1 MQKKSYI
8 FCFLLILA
16 AVLPRF
22 FQLPNITTV
31 FANETFFAK
40 AISKNVKL
48 YRSTS
53 GDETFSNVYFVIPQS
68 YYIQIDK
75 CENDLFF
82 FARYIDVYGY
92 VKKSEVQ
99 CVGGVPE
106 TPFANATFR
115 VFVPGGVE
123 LRSSPSQSQGINT
136 IEQLGY
142 LETNLK
148 YYGEIEGEEAISN
161 RTQTWF
167 FCKYIKNGKEYFGY
181 VYNAFCDSL
190 TEIPTNTEVL
200 EYIDEPNFTVD
211 VSATPSG
218 EDGLSSLPSATQIVI
233 IIAVCLPCLI
243 IIYLLFRPTKIT
255 AKALE
260 EADLKPR
267 KKRKKIR
274 HQDYY
279 EYDE

>member
-1 MQKKSYI
+1 MA
-8 FCFLLILA
+8 F
-16 AVLPRF
+16 LPRF
-22 FQLPNITTV
+22 FPVQQITTV
-31 FANETFFAK
+31 FASETYFAK

-53 GDETFSNVYFVIPQS
+53 GSDDFSNVYFTIPQS
-68 YYIQIDK
+68 YYIEIDK
-75 CENDLFF
+75 CENELFF
-82 FARYIDVYGY
+82 SARYIDVYGY
-92 VKKSEVQ
+92 VKKSDVQ
-99 CVGGVPE
+99 CVSGIPE
-106 TPFANATFR
+106 TPFANASFR

-167 FCKYIKNGKEYFGY
+167 YCKYIKNGKEYFGY

-190 TEIPTNTEVL
+190 TEIPTNTELL
-200 EYIDEPNFTVD
+200 ENISEPDFVVD
-211 VSATPSG
+211 ASTQPST

-233 IIAVCLPCLI
+233 IVAVCLPCLI

-260 EADLKPR
+260 EADAKPR
-267 KKRKKIR
+267 KKRKPR